1 MPFKTASEAKPIGA
15 VVVDEYNAE
24 FNREPIT
31 IVAGSGVLKTGHVL
45 GMITASGK
53 YEPSPATGS
62 SGSQVASA
70 ILVDPVD
77 ATSTDQ
83 VAMAIVNGPAIVDP
97 SELTYATSVNNDSLK
112 AAKLVQLKAVN
123 IKSKKGA

>member
-1 MPFKTASEAKPIGA
+1 MGVKVATESKPIGA
-15 VVVDEYNAE
+15 VVVDEYHPE
-24 FNREPIT
+24 FTREPIT

-45 GMITASGK
+45 GMITASSK
-53 YEPSPATGS
+53 FEPSPATGS

-77 ATSTDQ
+77 ATSADQ

-97 SELTYATSVNNDSLK
+97 SELTFAASVNSDSLK

-123 IKSKKGA
+123 IKSKKGV